1 MKNKIKPIPLL
12 FGNFMRLVGTHS
24 PYPFLS
30 VLIKKIQRD
39 NAFFLARAL
48 VFDVLICLIPAVFLL
63 FVLLGFLFDSPK
75 EANRYLTLSLKSMI
89 PFSRQHVL
97 RSLFEVVRAQ
107 KIWGMVGMV
116 GLFWMLSQVF
126 SSSRTILNVVFEAK
140 KAHGIFAGMIFDLKM
155 MLLCGL
161 FFLATVLITSLAP
174 LLKSF
179 SPHILGIKIFYLGV
193 TGELMNLL
201 LIVVGESSL

>member
-1 MKNKIKPIPLL
+1 
-12 FGNFMRLVGTHS
+12 MRLVGTHS

-48 VFDVLICLIPAVFLL
+48 AFDVPICLIPAVFLL

-201 LIVVGESSL
+201 LAFFLPSACFSSFINSSPLAESR